1 MKTIIILFCFL
12 HSFNLTA
19 QEEPRLKTLMAT
31 MGGHAQG
38 MLYGILYENYDMIE
52 NAVAWVNNHA
62 QPTADMGKIK
72 EELGVEAIRFK
83 YYDTV
88 THNAANAMGKA
99 ARKKDLR
106 EVSRQYATMI
116 QSCTKCHDT
125 FRERLRVVLH
135 RDDNL

>member
-1 MKTIIILFCFL
+1 MNKIFVLFSL
-12 HSFNLTA
+12 LLSFNLSA
-19 QEEPRLKTLMAT
+19 QEGPRLKTLMAT

-38 MLYGILYENYDMIE
+38 MLYGILYENYEMID
-52 NAVAWVNNHA
+52 NAVAWVNNHE
-62 QPTADMGKIK
+62 QPTADMAKIK
-72 EELGVEAIRFK
+72 EELGIEAVRFK
-83 YYDTV
+83 YYDTL

-99 ARKKDLR
+99 AKKKDLR
-106 EVSRQYATMI
+106 EVSKQYATMV